1 MCYELFAYSMI
12 RIENLEFSY
21 PKRKVLDK
29 VSLEILPG
37 AIFGILGPNGSGKT
51 TLFRILSTLLA
62 PQSGSIAWLGHD
74 LLRDASAVRR
84 TLGVVFQYPSLDAQ
98 LTVEENLRCQGALY
112 GLSGTDLSSCIEA
125 RLKTLGIWER
135 RAEKIKTLSGG
146 LKRRVELAKA
156 LLHDP
161 QVLLLDEPS
170 TGLDPRAR
178 AGLWDFLLG
187 LNREKKIT
195 ILVTTHLMEEAE
207 KCSRLVII
215 DQGRII
221 AEGSPE
227 VLKAGVGTGRV
238 FVGTPEPQKVSEMI
252 QKRFQLTAV
261 SCDGGLQIEHPMP
274 RDFVLDLIDAFP
286 ERMHFFSVRQ
296 PSLEDVFLKKTGR
309 SFEGEEMIQNAK
321 Q

>member
-1 MCYELFAYSMI
+1 MI
-12 RIENLEFSY
+12 RIQNLEFSY
-21 PKRKVLDK
+21 PKRKVLDD
-29 VSLEILPG
+29 VCLEISAG
-37 AIFGILGPNGSGKT
+37 SIFGILGPNGSGKT
-51 TLFRILSTLLA
+51 TLFRILSTLIE
-62 PQSGSIAWLGHD
+62 PQKGSTEWFGHD

-112 GLSGTDLSSCIEA
+112 GLSGRELSSRVEE
-125 RLKTLGIWER
+125 RLKTLGVWER

-178 AGLWDFLLG
+178 AELWDFLLT
-187 LNREKKIT
+187 LNREKKTT

-207 KCSRLVII
+207 KCSRLVIM
-215 DQGRII
+215 DHGRII
-221 AEGSPE
+221 AEGAPE
-227 VLKAGVGTGRV
+227 ALKESVGAGRV
-238 FVGTPEPQKVSEMI
+238 FVGTSEPETFSGLI
-252 QKRFQLTAV
+252 LKRFQISSV
-261 SCDGGLQIEHPMP
+261 FCDGGLQIEHPAP
-274 RDFVLDLIDAFP
+274 RDFILDLIAAFP
-286 ERMHFFSVRQ
+286 ERMNLFSVRQ

-309 SFEGEEMIQNAK
+309 AFDVETPAQEGK
-321 Q
+321 K